1 MAFHYSPKI
10 VTDSLALILDAANPK
25 SYPGTGTTWF
35 DLSGNGIDGTLT
47 NGPTF
52 SSGNGGSF
60 LFDNDDDYVSLGASS
75 QFSIT
80 NQMSVFSWVK
90 IDSFT
95 SWDGIFGTYSG
106 GNFVHFQLYAGRLN
120 VYLYGPNAGYASLDS
135 GYDQLT
141 AGEWSNVGFTF
152 GSSVLTVYLNG
163 VAMPTTVTGSTSNVS
178 STTEVS
184 IGRAYSGDRDLGGYV
199 ATTDV
204 YNRALTLTEVQQNY
218 NALKTRFGL

>member
-1 MAFHYSPKI
+1 MYVGPDI
-10 VTDSLALILDAANPK
+10 VTNGLMLALDAASER
-25 SYPGTGTTWF
+25 SYPGTGTTWT
-35 DLSGNGIDGTLT
+35 DLSGNSIDGTLT

-60 LFDNDDDYVSLGASS
+60 LFDNDNDYVSLGASS
-75 QFSIT
+75 QLSIT

-95 SWDGIFGTYSG
+95 NWDGIFGTYSG
-106 GNFVHFQLYAGRLN
+106 SGICHFQLYAGRIN
-120 VYLYGPNAGYASLDS
+120 IYVYGPNAGYGSLDS

-163 VAMPTTVTGSTSNVS
+163 VAMPTTVTGSTANIS
-178 STTEVS
+178 STTEMS

-204 YNRALTLTEVQQNY
+204 YNRALSSAEVTQNY
-218 NALKTRFGL
+218 NAIKGRFGL

>member
-1 MAFHYSPKI
+1 MYVGPDI
-10 VTDSLALILDAANPK
+10 VQDGLVFAVDAASER
-25 SYPGTGTTWF
+25 SYPGTGTTWY
-35 DLSGNGIDGTLT
+35 DLSGNSIDGTLT

-60 LFDNDDDYVSLGASS
+60 LFDNFDDYVSLGASS

-106 GNFVHFQLYAGRLN
+106 GDFVHFQLSSGRIN
-120 VYLYGPNAGYASLDS
+120 IYVYGPSAGYASLDS

-163 VAMPTTVTGSTSNVS
+163 VAMPTTVTGSTANVS

-204 YNRALTLTEVQQNY
+204 YNRALSSAEVVQNY
-218 NALKTRFGL
+218 NTIKGRFGL

>member
-1 MAFHYSPKI
+1 MGFYKGPNI
-10 VTDSLALILDAANPK
+10 VTDGLVLALDAASER
-25 SYPGTGTTWF
+25 SYSGTGTTWT
-35 DLSGNGIDGTLT
+35 DLSGNSIDGTLT

-60 LFDNDDDYVSLGASS
+60 LFDNFDDYVSLGASS

-106 GNFVHFQLYAGRLN
+106 TNFVHFQLSSGRIN
-120 VYLYGPNAGYASLDS
+120 IYVYGPGAGY

-141 AGEWSNVGFTF
+141 AGEWSNGGFTF

-163 VAMPTTVTGSTSNVS
+163 VAMPTTVTGSTANVS

-204 YNRALTLTEVQQNY
+204 YNRALSSAEVVQNY
-218 NALKTRFGL
+218 NAIKGRFGL

>member
-1 MAFHYSPKI
+1 MYVGPDI
-10 VTDSLALILDAANPK
+10 VDDGLMLALDAASER
-25 SYPGTGTTWF
+25 SYPGTGTTWT
-35 DLSGNGIDGTLT
+35 DLSGNSIDGTLT

-60 LFDNDDDYVSLGASS
+60 LFDNFDDYVSLGASS

-95 SWDGIFGTYSG
+95 NWDGIFGTYSG
-106 GNFVHFQLYAGRLN
+106 GSFVHFQLSSGRIN
-120 VYLYGPNAGYASLDS
+120 IYVYGPNAGYGSLDS

-163 VAMPTTVTGSTSNVS
+163 VAMPTTVTGSTANVS

-204 YNRALTLTEVQQNY
+204 YNRALSSAEVTQNY
-218 NALKTRFGL
+218 NAIKGRFGL

>member
-1 MAFHYSPKI
+1 MYVGPDI
-10 VTDSLALILDAANPK
+10 VTNGLVFAVDAASER
-25 SYPGTGTTWF
+25 SYPGTGTTWT
-35 DLSGNGIDGTLT
+35 DLSGNSINGTLT

-60 LFDNDDDYVSLGASS
+60 LFDNYDDYVSLGASS

-80 NQMSVFSWVK
+80 NQISLFSWVK

-95 SWDGIFGTYSG
+95 NWDGIFGAYSG
-106 GNFVHFQLYAGRLN
+106 GSFVHFQLIGGRINLY
-120 VYLYGPNAGYASLDS
+120 VYGPGAGWDRLDP

-141 AGEWSNVGFTF
+141 AGEWANVGFTF

-163 VAMPTTVTGSTSNVS
+163 VAMPTTVTGSASNVT

-184 IGRAYSGDRDLGGYV
+184 IGRVYSGDRNLGGYV

-204 YNRALTLTEVQQNY
+204 YNRALSSAEVTQNY
-218 NALKTRFGL
+218 NAIKGRFGL

>member
-1 MAFHYSPKI
+1 MYTGPDI
-10 VTDSLALILDAANPK
+10 VTDGLMLALDAASER
-25 SYPGTGTTWF
+25 SYPGTGTTWA
-35 DLSGNGIDGTLT
+35 DLSGNSIDGTLT

-60 LFDNDDDYVSLGASS
+60 LFDNFDDYVSLGASS

-95 SWDGIFGTYSG
+95 NWDGIFGTYSG
-106 GNFVHFQLYAGRLN
+106 GNFVHFQLYGGRIN
-120 VYLYGPNAGYASLDS
+120 VYVYGPNAGYGSLDP

-163 VAMPTTVTGSTSNVS
+163 VAMPTTVTGSTANVS

-204 YNRALTLTEVQQNY
+204 YNRALSLAEVVQNY
-218 NALKTRFGL
+218 NAIKGRFGL

>member
-1 MAFHYSPKI
+1 MYVGPDI
-10 VTDSLALILDAANPK
+10 VDDGLVLALDAASER
-25 SYPGTGTTWF
+25 SYSGTGTTWT
-35 DLSGNGIDGTLT
+35 DLSGNSIDGTLT

-60 LFDNDDDYVSLGASS
+60 LFDNFDDYVSLGASS

-95 SWDGIFGTYSG
+95 NWDGIFGTYSG
-106 GNFVHFQLYAGRLN
+106 GNFVHFQLSSGRIN
-120 VYLYGPNAGYASLDS
+120 VYVYGPNAGYGSLDS

-163 VAMPTTVTGSTSNVS
+163 VAMPTTVTGSTANIS

-204 YNRALTLTEVQQNY
+204 YNRALSLAEVVQNY
-218 NALKTRFGL
+218 NAIKGRFGL

>member
-1 MAFHYSPKI
+1 MYVGPDI
-10 VTDSLALILDAANPK
+10 VTDGLVLALDAASER
-25 SYPGTGTTWF
+25 SYPGTGTTWT
-35 DLSGNGIDGTLT
+35 DLSGNSIDGTLT

-75 QFSIT
+75 QLSIT

-95 SWDGIFGTYSG
+95 NWDGIFGTYSG
-106 GNFVHFQLYAGRLN
+106 AGAFVHFQLYAGRLN
-120 VYLYGPNAGYASLDS
+120 VYLYGPNVGYASLDS

-178 STTEVS
+178 NTTEVS

-204 YNRALTLTEVQQNY
+204 YNRALSLTEVTQNY
-218 NALKTRFGL
+218 NALKGRFGL

>member
-1 MAFHYSPKI
+1 MYTGPHI
-10 VTDSLALILDAANPK
+10 VTDGLVLALDAASAR
-25 SYPGTGTTWF
+25 SYPGTGTTWH
-35 DLSGNGIDGTLT
+35 DLSGNSINGTLT

-52 SSGNGGSF
+52 SSGNYGSF
-60 LFDNDDDYVSLGASS
+60 LFDNFDDYVSLGASS
-75 QFSIT
+75 QLSIT

-106 GNFVHFQLYAGRLN
+106 GNFVHFQLSSGRIN
-120 VYLYGPNAGYASLDS
+120 VYVYGPNAGYASPDA

-141 AGEWSNVGFTF
+141 AGEWSLVGFTF

-163 VAMPTTVTGSTSNVS
+163 IAMPTTVTGSSSNVS
-178 STTEVS
+178 GTSEMS

-204 YNRALTLTEVQQNY
+204 YNKALTSAEVLQNY
-218 NALKTRFGL
+218 NAVKSRFGL